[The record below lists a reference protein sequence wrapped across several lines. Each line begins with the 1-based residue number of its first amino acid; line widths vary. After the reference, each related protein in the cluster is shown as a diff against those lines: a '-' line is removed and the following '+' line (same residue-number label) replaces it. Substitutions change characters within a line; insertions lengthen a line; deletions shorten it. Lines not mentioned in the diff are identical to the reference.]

1 MNNDTFKGIVIGS
14 VVTLLVTLTITTVSQ
29 NSNIV
34 DAKSLTKLNT
44 ITSIIEKNYYG
55 DLDKEEVLNG
65 IYSGALFNVDDYSCY
80 LSNEDFNE
88 FTTEEQRKFGVGI
101 RYTYNK
107 YTKVYKVDYI
117 YDNSPASESDIKRN
131 DIMMAIDDVDIYGM
145 EMEEVHNLLVGNEG
159 SKVKLTLLRDE
170 ETIDVDL
177 VRRDVYFPYAFV
189 EKLNEDTAYIKI
201 TSFTGTVV
209 DDFNKAFEPYTN
221 YNNLVIDL
229 RGNLGGELDLMLEI
243 LKTLVPDCNV
253 CTITYNNRTESV
265 DIKSSATKNYNIVV
279 LCNDATASCS
289 EVFTGAI
296 KGNNFGTIIGVDTFG
311 KNEMQE
317 IFKVDKDSFIKLTV
331 GQITTPDGFNWH
343 EVGISPDIELE
354 YEYLGNDYEESNLLM
369 DNQISKALDVFDK

>member
-34 DAKSLTKLNT
+34 DSKSLTKLNT

>member
-14 VVTLLVTLTITTVSQ
+14 IITLLVTLAIITVSQ

-34 DAKSLTKLNT
+34 DSKSLTKLNT
-44 ITSIIEKNYYG
+44 ITSLIEKNYYG

-107 YTKVYKVDYI
+107 YTKVYKIDYI

-145 EMEEVHNLLVGNEG
+145 EMEEVHNLLVGDEG
-159 SKVKLTLLRDE
+159 SKVKLTLLRNE

-201 TSFTGTVV
+201 NSFTGTVV
-209 DDFNKAFEPYTN
+209 EDFKKAFEPYTD

-253 CTITYNNRTESV
+253 CSIKYNNRTESI
-265 DIKSSATKNYNIVV
+265 DIKSSAIKRYDIAV
-279 LCNDATASCS
+279 LCNDSTASCS
-289 EVFTGAI
+289 EVFIGAI
-296 KGNNFGTIIGVDTFG
+296 KGNNLGTIIGVDTFG
-311 KNEMQE
+311 KNEVQE

-343 EVGISPDIELE
+343 EVGISPDIRLE
-354 YEYLGNDYEESNLLM
+354 YEYLGNDFEESNLLM
-369 DNQISKALDVFDK
+369 DNQISKALDIFDK

>member
-34 DAKSLTKLNT
+34 DSKGLTKLNT

-107 YTKVYKVDYI
+107 YTKIYKVDYI

-131 DIMMAIDDVDIYGM
+131 DIIMAIDDVDIYGM

-159 SKVKLTLLRDE
+159 SKVK
-170 ETIDVDL
+170 
-177 VRRDVYFPYAFV
+177 
-189 EKLNEDTAYIKI
+189 
-201 TSFTGTVV
+201 
-209 DDFNKAFEPYTN
+209 
-221 YNNLVIDL
+221 
-229 RGNLGGELDLMLEI
+229 
-243 LKTLVPDCNV
+243 
-253 CTITYNNRTESV
+253 
-265 DIKSSATKNYNIVV
+265 
-279 LCNDATASCS
+279 
-289 EVFTGAI
+289 
-296 KGNNFGTIIGVDTFG
+296 
-311 KNEMQE
+311 
-317 IFKVDKDSFIKLTV
+317 
-331 GQITTPDGFNWH
+331 
-343 EVGISPDIELE
+343 
-354 YEYLGNDYEESNLLM
+354 
-369 DNQISKALDVFDK
+369 

>member
-34 DAKSLTKLNT
+34 DSKSLTKLNT

-131 DIMMAIDDVDIYGM
+131 DIMMAIDDVAIYGM

>member
-1 MNNDTFKGIVIGS
+1 MNNDTFKGVVIGS

-34 DAKSLTKLNT
+34 DSKGLTKLNT

-65 IYSGALFNVDDYSCY
+65 IYSGALFNIDDYSCY

-131 DIMMAIDDVDIYGM
+131 DIMMAIDDIDIYGM

-209 DDFNKAFEPYTN
+209 DDFKKAFEPYTN

-265 DIKSSATKNYNIVV
+265 DIKSSATKDYNIVV